1 MTDEYPLPPTTYRY
15 RISLL
20 NGTLFDVTAPN
31 GWREF
36 LTQCRADGYV
46 AAQGGLVIYVPMHA
60 VASIQL
66 VDGVSL
72 GAPAESARV
81 LQ

>member
-1 MTDEYPLPPTTYRY
+1 MTDEYPLPPQTHRY
-15 RISLL
+15 RVSLL
-20 NGTLFDVTAPN
+20 NGTLFDVTAPH
-31 GWREF
+31 GWRDF

-66 VDGVSL
+66 VQDTQIGT
-72 GAPAESARV
+72 PAESARV